1 MADDLN
7 EYRLAVE
14 NLKAR
19 LREKDITY
27 AELAD
32 GIGMSESGV
41 KKIFTGSDGSFQ
53 RLAQICRYAGVTLGE
68 LFQDRAGEATFT
80 PEQQDAFLKEP
91 ELFQFYW
98 MIAFERRTVGESE
111 KFFRITRADG
121 QRQLKRLQEL
131 GLLKLLPGDRL
142 RLPQANAI
150 HWSGDG
156 PFLRK
161 IYQDWS
167 QKFVARTAKPESDL
181 AELFILR
188 YFRMLPETYFEFL
201 EAQRALESEFTR
213 RATEEMRGEDPRLQ
227 HVRWLAAVDDQSFV
241 ED

>member
-53 RLAQICRYAGVTLGE
+53 RLAQICKYAGIALAE
-68 LFQDRAGEATFT
+68 LFHEQKAEATFT
-80 PEQQDAFLKEP
+80 PEQQNVFLKEP

-98 MIAFERRTVGESE
+98 MIAFERRTIADSE
-111 KFFRITRADG
+111 KFFRMTRADG
-121 QRQLKRLQEL
+121 QRQLKRLEDL
-131 GLLKLLPGDRL
+131 GLLKVLPGERL
-142 RLPQANAI
+142 RLPSTKAI
-150 HWSGDG
+150 NWSGDG

-167 QKFVARTAKPESDL
+167 QKFVARTAKPEAGLS
-181 AELFILR
+181 ELFILR

-213 RATEEMRGEDPRLQ
+213 RAAEEMSGEDPRLQ